1 MNLIKARTSAGLALA
16 AVLGL
21 AGSVLAVAE
30 APAANAACKPKYKTM
45 TDTGVKAVFR
55 HGCGDVKGYV
65 EDTKKDGR
73 DARVQFSSPGG
84 SNSQV
89 TVASGKGD
97 QTDFDLNHDW
107 AEVCVWRYNSILGG
121 STPNC
126 DNL

>member
-1 MNLIKARTSAGLALA
+1 MNFIKARTSAGFALA
-16 AVLGL
+16 AALGL
-21 AGSVLAVAE
+21 AGSVLVLAE
-30 APAANAACKPKYKTM
+30 APAANAACAPKYKTL

-55 HGCGDVKGYV
+55 YGCGDVKGYV

-73 DARVQFSSPGG
+73 DARVQFSTYGG
-84 SNSQV
+84 TQSKV

-97 QTDFDLNHDW
+97 QTDFDLDGSW
-107 AEVCVWRYNSILGG
+107 VEGCVWRYGFGVG